1 MLSPPTHQSGPAR
14 RPPSGLPAAVQVHA
28 TVTRTAGDADEF
40 EACAQNST
48 VTGSSSVVPSPPTH
62 QPSTPQTHHIDDT
75 RTGHSVVVE
84 ELGDARTQ
92 NSSFNP
98 RDVVKND
105 AVWSTVEALQLM
117 DDTSASQHNFL
128 DILQFGKNLYKRG
141 LEASYTHSMS
151 EVTLDD
157 VDLMWPKTWQG
168 AMKLLTDEGYQ
179 ATKIPR
185 YKEIF
190 ER

>member
-1 MLSPPTHQSGPAR
+1 MLSPPTHQSGPAQ
-14 RPPSGLPAAVQVHA
+14 PHSGLPAVQAHA
-28 TVTRTAGDADEF
+28 TVTRTAGDVDEF

-62 QPSTPQTHHIDDT
+62 QPSSPQTHHIDDDT
-75 RTGHSVVVE
+75 RTGHSVVVG
-84 ELGDARTQ
+84 ELGDACTQ

-141 LEASYTHSMS
+141 LEASYTLYVRS
-151 EVTLDD
+151 
-157 VDLMWPKTWQG
+157 
-168 AMKLLTDEGYQ
+168 Y
-179 ATKIPR
+179 PR
-185 YKEIF
+185 
-190 ER
+190 